1 MTYNL
6 FLFIKLH
13 EVYLNSELEYDL
25 LFAEVLSLYEIWEE
39 WDSKFGAVYN
49 TYESMEQFLL
59 EVNAN

>member
-1 MTYNL
+1 
-6 FLFIKLH
+6 
-13 EVYLNSELEYDL
+13 VYLNSELEYDL